1 MGIKEFWRREYTVE
15 WDLSVPVFLFQ
26 IGEEIKGCL
35 DFLKFVYNKF
45 GFSFKLFLSTRP
57 EKYMG
62 KLELWDSAEKVRL
75 LITVIALFDW
85 ESWKQNQSNHNS
97 QSEERK
103 IPWRANEKNT
113 KWKQPNCV
121 KRMKTRQPSR
131 DSFKFASD
139 WWKKLARDFWTNH
152 ITK

>member
-1 MGIKEFWRREYTVE
+1 MGIKEFWRREFTVE

-75 LITVIALFDW
+75 LITVVALFDW

-103 IPWRANEKNT
+103 IPWRANEKTQNENNQT
-113 KWKQPNCV
+113 ASSVWKRGNQVVIRLSLHLIGGKNWHEISGP
-121 KRMKTRQPSR
+121 
-131 DSFKFASD
+131 
-139 WWKKLARDFWTNH
+139 
-152 ITK
+152 IT

>member
-103 IPWRANEKNT
+103 IPWRANEKTQNENNQT
-113 KWKQPNCV
+113 TSSVWKRGNQVVIRLSLHLIGGKNWREISGP
-121 KRMKTRQPSR
+121 
-131 DSFKFASD
+131 
-139 WWKKLARDFWTNH
+139 
-152 ITK
+152 IT

>member
-1 MGIKEFWRREYTVE
+1 MFSVGIKEFCRREYTVE

-75 LITVIALFDW
+75 LITVIALFD
-85 ESWKQNQSNHNS
+85 
-97 QSEERK
+97 
-103 IPWRANEKNT
+103 
-113 KWKQPNCV
+113 
-121 KRMKTRQPSR
+121 
-131 DSFKFASD
+131 
-139 WWKKLARDFWTNH
+139 
-152 ITK
+152 

>member
-97 QSEERK
+97 QSEKRK
-103 IPWRANEKNT
+103 IPWRSNEKTQNENNQT
-113 KWKQPNCV
+113 ASSVWKRGNQVVIRLSLHLISGKNWHEISGP
-121 KRMKTRQPSR
+121 
-131 DSFKFASD
+131 
-139 WWKKLARDFWTNH
+139 
-152 ITK
+152 IT

>member
-1 MGIKEFWRREYTVE
+1 MSIEEFWRREYTVE

-103 IPWRANEKNT
+103 IPWRANEKTQNENNQT
-113 KWKQPNCV
+113 ASSVWKRGNQVVIRLSLHLIGGKN
-121 KRMKTRQPSR
+121 
-131 DSFKFASD
+131 
-139 WWKKLARDFWTNH
+139 WDFWTNH